1 MSNIYQEEIIDRSR
15 HPRFSGALTEKTH
28 QGEGVNATCGDE
40 IRWEIEASNGI
51 ITKAHHICRA
61 CAICVASAD
70 IFAEQITGTSFED
83 AKTASREEHIER
95 LGIPLSPVRLKCA
108 LLPLETFSL
117 IDL

>member
-15 HPRFSGALTEKTH
+15 HPRFAGELIEKTH

-40 IRWEIEASNGI
+40 IRWEVEVSDGI

-70 IFAEQITGTSFED
+70 IFAELITGKPFEE
-83 AKTASREEHIER
+83 AKKANREEHIDR

-108 LLPLETFSL
+108 LLPLETLSL